1 MTSTQHNMPNLQF
14 LFQLNLKHKVG
25 VDVSASTADLRDKT
39 TGYGR
44 QVMPVTG
51 GQCIGPNINA
61 KILEHGAAD
70 WLINGP
76 NGPKLNIR
84 LTLKTEDNEFIY
96 VTYDGF
102 VGKNT
107 NGMLVTFPRF
117 ETNAEKYIYLIDTPC
132 VAIGKGGDGVRYD
145 VYAVKPV
152 PKL

>member
-76 NGPKLNIR
+76 NGTKLNIR

-102 VGKNT
+102 AHLLLLAKIPMVCLLHFQDLKQMLKNISILSIPHVLQLVKEVMVFDMMY
-107 NGMLVTFPRF
+107 ML
-117 ETNAEKYIYLIDTPC
+117 
-132 VAIGKGGDGVRYD
+132 
-145 VYAVKPV
+145 
-152 PKL
+152 